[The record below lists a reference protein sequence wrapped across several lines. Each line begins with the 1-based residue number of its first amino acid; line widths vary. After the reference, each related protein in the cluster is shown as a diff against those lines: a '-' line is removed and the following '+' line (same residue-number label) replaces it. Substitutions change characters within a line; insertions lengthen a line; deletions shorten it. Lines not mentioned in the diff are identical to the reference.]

1 MAVQTSRHSGSIA
14 RVFAQQPDR
23 VAAAWRRLR
32 YAAVPDGLQRNNLL
46 DDVAEPFV
54 REIGA
59 ALEGAPGS
67 PWARTQAV
75 LRISRA
81 RGAVALW
88 EELTALQR
96 CLLDACDALGGS
108 DLERQLIMVAVEEAV
123 GSAHAHYRHLFEGAP
138 PPGLVFGGLV
148 VEQYEHLPK
157 IAVSP
162 ATTAIH

>member
-1 MAVQTSRHSGSIA
+1 MAVQPSRVAGSMA
-14 RVFAQQPDR
+14 RVFSQQPDR

-32 YAAVPDGLQRNNLL
+32 YAASSDSQMRNNLL
-46 DDVAEPFV
+46 DDAVEPFV
-54 REIGA
+54 RQIGA
-59 ALEGAPGS
+59 ALEGRPGS

-88 EELTALQR
+88 EELTSLQR

-108 DLERQLIMVAVEEAV
+108 ELERQLIAVAVEEALA
-123 GSAHAHYRHLFEGAP
+123 SAHGHYRHLFEGAGP
-138 PPGLVFGGLV
+138 PVLEFGGLV
-148 VEQYEHLPK
+148 VEQFEHLPR

-162 ATTAIH
+162 ATTSLH

>member
-1 MAVQTSRHSGSIA
+1 
-14 RVFAQQPDR
+14 
-23 VAAAWRRLR
+23 
-32 YAAVPDGLQRNNLL
+32 
-46 DDVAEPFV
+46 VAEPFV

-88 EELTALQR
+88 DELLALQR

-108 DLERQLIMVAVEEAV
+108 DLERQLIVVAVEEAV

-138 PPGLVFGGLV
+138 PPGLAFGGLV